1 MINLDAVLALSA
13 AHEVETGP
21 LDHDSLTHMLEN
33 AFHSASVGGGRDGY
47 LITFDQDGDYDSV
60 NFVWFKARYDRFVYV
75 DRVVVA
81 EHARG
86 QGLARSFY
94 AALFDVARQAGHT
107 RVVCEVNL
115 DPPNP
120 GSVAFH
126 GRLGFVEVGQALL
139 ANGKTVSYQ
148 EARL

>member
-1 MINLDAVLALSA
+1 VIDLDAVLTLSA

-21 LDHDSLTHMLEN
+21 LNQALLTHMLGH
-33 AFHSASVGGGRDGY
+33 AFHSAVADEGRDGY
-47 LITFDQDGDYDSV
+47 LITFDQDADYNSV
-60 NFVWFKARYDRFVYV
+60 NFAWFKARYDRFVYV

-81 EHARG
+81 AHARG
-86 QGLARSFY
+86 RG
-94 AALFDVARQAGHT
+94 VARAFYEALLDAARLAGHT

-126 GRLGFVEVGQALL
+126 ARLGFVEVGQALL
-139 ANGKTVSYQ
+139 GNGKTVSYQ
-148 EARL
+148 EALL